1 METKGG
7 VTRSRD
13 SKDFFEEKQLVTLRP
28 NTRWRAIAEHAYLQR
43 QMPSNRCLQG
53 GSQEG
58 NWLTPHPHYNKRR
71 LTKAKLTRDQA
82 AVEQAKAV
90 LEASQSGGNSF
101 ALLQTDQPLDS
112 DSGTS
117 GSSQTS

>member
-43 QMPSNRCLQG
+43 QMPSNLWLCMLQG
-53 GSQEG
+53 AWYRYLLCFLLLAIASASS
-58 NWLTPHPHYNKRR
+58 YNFMLWNAR
-71 LTKAKLTRDQA
+71 
-82 AVEQAKAV
+82 
-90 LEASQSGGNSF
+90 NI
-101 ALLQTDQPLDS
+101 
-112 DSGTS
+112 DSGVKKLIS
-117 GSSQTS
+117 AI